1 MSFTVAIIGKPNV
14 GKSTLFNKL
23 CGRRLAITDDR
34 PGVTRDCKVNDATIL
49 DINFQVVDTAGLEKP
64 ISELSEKMVEK
75 TMNAAG
81 LADVIFFMV
90 DARHGISGED
100 KEFARKTRKLNKKV
114 ILLANKSEGKKGID
128 LKDLYSLGFGD
139 AIYISAEHNLGF
151 SDLYYKLKELEIIV
165 PPAEEMTE
173 GDEEVRPLRLA
184 IVGRPNVGKS
194 TIFNCIIGHERSI
207 VSDVSGTTRDA
218 INEFLDID
226 GRQIELID
234 TAGMRK
240 KANITDRV
248 EGLSVGESINAM
260 RRAHVVAIVIDAQQP
275 LEKQD
280 LSIARIAIEEGKAL
294 VLVINKCDLIVDRQA
309 FSEELDY
316 LIERNMFEVK
326 GITPVYISAKNN
338 KNIKGIF
345 KAAQLAEEIW
355 KKELSTSQLNQ
366 WLKKATANH
375 TPPVIQG
382 GRRMRLKYITQT
394 GAKPPTFTIFCNSS
408 VGLAESYN
416 RYLYN
421 SLREDFDLDGVPI
434 RIRYRKNDNNPY
446 DA

>member
-23 CGRRLAITDDR
+23 CRRRLAITDDR
-34 PGVTRDCKVNDATIL
+34 PGVTRDCKINDASIL
-49 DINFQVVDTAGLEKP
+49 DINFKVIDTAGLEKP
-64 ISELSEKMVEK
+64 LSELSEKMVAK
-75 TMNAAG
+75 TMGAAQ

-100 KEFARKTRKLNKKV
+100 KEFASKTRKLNKKV
-114 ILLANKSEGKKGID
+114 ILLANKSEGKKGVD
-128 LKDLYSLGFGD
+128 LKDIYSLGFGD
-139 AIYISAEHNLGF
+139 AVYISSEHNLGF
-151 SDLYYKLKELEIIV
+151 IDLYYKLKELELV
-165 PPAEEMTE
+165 APTE
-173 GDEEVRPLRLA
+173 ASNEDDGQAHPLRLA

-207 VSDVSGTTRDA
+207 VSDISGTTRDA

-248 EGLSVGESINAM
+248 EGLSVGESINAI
-260 RRAHVVAIVIDAQQP
+260 RRAHIVAIVIDAQCP

-294 VLVINKCDLIVDRQA
+294 ILVINKCDLIIDRKA

-316 LIERNMFEVK
+316 LIERNLFEVK
-326 GITPVYISAKNN
+326 GILPVYISAKNN

-345 KAAQLAEEIW
+345 KSALLAEEIW
-355 KKELSTSQLNQ
+355 KKELPTNQLNQ
-366 WLKKATANH
+366 WLKKTTDNH
-375 TPPVIQG
+375 TPPIIQH

-394 GAKPPTFTIFCNSS
+394 GAKPPTFTIFCNFN

-421 SLREDFDLDGVPI
+421 SLREDFGLDGVPI
-434 RIRYRKNDNNPY
+434 RIKYRKNDNPY
-446 DA
+446 DS